1 MALIQKMHGENDTFE
16 KLSDRILAAALH
28 AGQGSERID
37 VVFDTYTEE
46 SIKAAERVNRG
57 SNEGI
62 SFSEIRPAH
71 KIMNWRRLLAC
82 SQTKEKL
89 VVFLAESWKHETNR
103 EKLGNRTLYVTC
115 GEKCLVL
122 TRDRWKFVQA
132 LECSHEEADT
142 RMFLH
147 AKHAATHYK
156 TIILVAD
163 DTDVLII
170 CLHLSRTID
179 SQLFIRRGTMV
190 RVRMIDVGKLAAVLG
205 SGFAV
210 HCQGFMHGAGVTL

>member
-1 MALIQKMHGENDTFE
+1 MLDI
-16 KLSDRILAAALH
+16 
-28 AGQGSERID
+28 
-37 VVFDTYTEE
+37 Y
-46 SIKAAERVNRG
+46 RG

-62 SFSEIRPAH
+62 SFSDIRPAH

-89 VVFLAESWKHETNR
+89 VVFLAESWKHETNI

-132 LECSHEEADT
+132 LECSHKEADT

-156 TIILVAD
+156 TIILVAVAD

-170 CLHLSRTID
+170 CLHLNRTID
-179 SQLFIRRGTMV
+179 SQLFIRRRAKV
-190 RVRMIDVGKLAAVLG
+190 RMRMIDVGKLAAVLR
-205 SGFAV
+205 SGVCSALPRL
-210 HCQGFMHGAGVTL
+210 HAWSGCDTECSG